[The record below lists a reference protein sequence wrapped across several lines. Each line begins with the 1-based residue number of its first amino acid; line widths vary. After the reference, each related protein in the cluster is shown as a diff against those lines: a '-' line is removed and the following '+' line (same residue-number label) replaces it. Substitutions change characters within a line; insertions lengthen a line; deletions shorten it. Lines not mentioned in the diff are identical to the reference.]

1 MKKPNLGYYVQ
12 TINHIVTSS
21 EEVGEE
27 MNGSY
32 ELIREAIDTQKLE
45 TLTREQ
51 LTDIKALFAG
61 GTEKYK
67 MMLTQIQELRPPARV
82 MGIHRKLEKA
92 FADYVQGCQEM
103 VDALQPDEAVV
114 NTELFNLSEKKQDEA
129 TDTISFSIQRMTN
142 LLMK

>member
-1 MKKPNLGYYVQ
+1 
-12 TINHIVTSS
+12 
-21 EEVGEE
+21 

-114 NTELFNLSEKKQDEA
+114 NTELFNQSEKKQDEA